1 MTSSPNGNIPAG
13 QLWAHVGV
21 NVDLHWLTL
30 IKENHFTRTS
40 TLAEFQQVL
49 EVINVVKFPVNQ
61 RRVIL
66 LEARQK
72 GEPLEFLRELIELA
86 RAAEWSS
93 FGEESAICH
102 LFLNSVKCDESKK
115 ICFKILR
122 KNQEGDTKK
131 LIHKL
136 QTLKNLQNV
145 DNPGGG
151 KAKPVFI

>member
-1 MTSSPNGNIPAG
+1 M
-13 QLWAHVGV
+13 
-21 NVDLHWLTL
+21 
-30 IKENHFTRTS
+30 
-40 TLAEFQQVL
+40 
-49 EVINVVKFPVNQ
+49 KFPVNQ

-122 KNQEGDTKK
+122 KNQEGDKKK
-131 LIHKL
+131 LNYKFARICKTWIMWVGEKPKL
-136 QTLKNLQNV
+136 FFYA
-145 DNPGGG
+145 NP
-151 KAKPVFI
+151 APNAT

>member
-1 MTSSPNGNIPAG
+1 MG
-13 QLWAHVGV
+13 W
-21 NVDLHWLTL
+21 W
-30 IKENHFTRTS
+30 KENQFTRTS

-66 LEARQK
+66 LEAKQK
-72 GEPLEFLRELIELA
+72 GDPLEFLSELIELT

-93 FGEESAICH
+93 FCEESAICH
-102 LFLNSVKCDESKK
+102 LFLNSVKCKDSKK

-122 KNQEGDTKK
+122 KNPEGDTKK
-131 LIHKL
+131 LIAEL

-145 DNPGGG
+145 DNAGEG
-151 KAKPVFI
+151 